1 MQRDVEA
8 LVDGVI
14 GGCVA
19 TAAMSVVMLAAEK
32 TGVMDRQPPEE
43 IAEAALEAVGVPPDR
58 TGATEDAVALLAHFG
73 FGATTGAL
81 FGVLHRRLRPPI
93 PPVVHGIVF
102 GSLIW
107 AVSYK
112 GWIPAMGI
120 MPPPERDQPGR
131 PATMLLAHWV
141 YGGTLGALIT
151 SRERP
156 EAGQR

>member
-58 TGATEDAVALLAHFG
+58 TGVTEDAVALLGHFG
-73 FGATTGAL
+73 FGATAGAL

-102 GSLIW
+102 GSLVW

-112 GWIPAMGI
+112 GWIPALGI

-131 PATMLLAHWV
+131 PGTMLLAHWV
-141 YGGTLGALIT
+141 YGGTLGALVG
-151 SRERP
+151 SREPP
-156 EAGQR
+156 EVGPQ